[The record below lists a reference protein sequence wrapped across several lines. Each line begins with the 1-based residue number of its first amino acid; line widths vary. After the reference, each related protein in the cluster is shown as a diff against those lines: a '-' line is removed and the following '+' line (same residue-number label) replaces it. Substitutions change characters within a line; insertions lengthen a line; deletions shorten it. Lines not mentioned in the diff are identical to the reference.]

1 MKIAQLA
8 LLLGMSTIGNEF
20 HRESTRSVTK
30 SKSDLSKDRSKPK
43 GNLYQFHDGF
53 QCYALNSKNA
63 DRKHNNWLKARKE
76 VYGE

>member
-8 LLLGMSTIGNEF
+8 ALLGMAVMSTDF

-30 SKSDLSKDRSKPK
+30 SKSDLAKDRSMPK
-43 GNLYQFHDGF
+43 GNLYKFPDGF

-63 DRKHNNWLKARKE
+63 ERKHNNWLKSRKE
-76 VYGE
+76 VSGE